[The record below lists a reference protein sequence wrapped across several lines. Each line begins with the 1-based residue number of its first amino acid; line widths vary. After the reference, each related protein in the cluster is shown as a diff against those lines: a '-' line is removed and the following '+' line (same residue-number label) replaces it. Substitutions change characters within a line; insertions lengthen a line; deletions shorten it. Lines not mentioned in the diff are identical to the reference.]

1 MDWESMTQTVIMFV
15 DLFAI
20 ILPINAVPI
29 PTPILTCNYRCC
41 STHCHY
47 CYLPQYP
54 HIPQALLPVPSPQA
68 LLPVPTPVT
77 PPDYSNFSYYCLG
90 KYMIYQLSVLPS
102 TSLPVV

>member
-29 PTPILTCNYRCC
+29 PTPILTYNYRCC

-54 HIPQALLPVPSPQA
+54 HIPQALLPVP
-68 LLPVPTPVT
+68 TPVT
-77 PPDYSNFSYYCLG
+77 PPDYSIFSYYGLG